1 MNTESNIA
9 PSSTRPSGT
18 GYLIVHATTAR
29 GAIPL
34 EGVQI
39 TLRNYEPQFSD
50 TAGDIVTVLTTD
62 RSGNTERISLPAPQ
76 KSQSLTAG
84 NRRPFAI
91 YNLEAHLE
99 GYRTQY
105 YYALPIFDGITAV
118 QPVDLV
124 PLSENG
130 TDAPF
135 RETEDRFYE
144 SEAPNL

>member
-1 MNTESNIA
+1 MNSAVNPA
-9 PSSTRPSGT
+9 PPTPSGT

-29 GAIPL
+29 GSIPL

-39 TLRNYEPQFSD
+39 TLRNYEPEFSS
-50 TAGDIVTVLTTD
+50 TAGDVVLTMTTD
-62 RSGNTERISLPAPQ
+62 RSGNTERVSLPTPP

-84 NRRPFAI
+84 NPRPFAI

-130 TDAPF
+130 RDEPF
-135 RETEDRFYE
+135 RPTDDRFYE

>member
-1 MNTESNIA
+1 MNFESNSA
-9 PSSTRPSGT
+9 PSALTGE

-39 TLRNYEPQFSD
+39 TLRNYEPEFSS
-50 TAGDIVTVLTTD
+50 TAGDVILTMTTD
-62 RSGNTERISLPAPQ
+62 RSGNTERVSLPAPP
-76 KSQSLTAG
+76 KSQSLTSG

-130 TDAPF
+130 RDEPF
-135 RETEDRFYE
+135 RPTEDRFFE